1 MSALKFDVLDM
12 IREPDNYTSAERAQ
26 AAEAITELLSVSRQF
41 SDFFGD
47 LWDLAE
53 PTDEAAGFL
62 SLESCKK
69 YDMVHDRMAAA
80 LARFGGAE

>member
-26 AAEAITELLSVSRQF
+26 AAEAVASVLEMARSLLHTRDEFRGWSKANPGAPAPRPHLQRM
-41 SDFFGD
+41 GD
-47 LWDLAE
+47 A
-53 PTDEAAGFL
+53 
-62 SLESCKK
+62 
-69 YDMVHDRMAAA
+69 YDRLHAA